1 MARLAMLRLRLH
13 RRIACDGDSMSEY
26 DRGGA
31 YAPPTDD
38 YETFDARD
46 AEQDRRGWLFLAAS
60 AVVFVLFV
68 AVVYNTFQLGVRER
82 DSSPLI
88 AADAEPYRVTPED
101 PGGYQAPDQDL
112 SVTALREGGQGE
124 AADTEAATPAPARA
138 VSEEP
143 SDPPARDM
151 PALRIEQ
158 ADADALDEPAESPA
172 PAPAEAEASEP
183 DAPPASD
190 PPASDPVSE
199 PAVQPAPTRADPP
212 PQPAAEPAETS
223 RSPAETLEAS
233 RSGDYVAQIAAY
245 RSSGDAEAGWLNF
258 VSRYPDL
265 AIGRAPDIQRAD
277 LGERGVFH
285 RLRIAGFGTREEAA
299 AYCQTLQDRGQAC
312 LVARR

>member
-1 MARLAMLRLRLH
+1 
-13 RRIACDGDSMSEY
+13 MSEH

-31 YAPPTDD
+31 YAPPADD

-46 AEQDRRGWLFLAAS
+46 AEQDKRGWLFLAAS

-82 DSSPLI
+82 NSSPLI

-124 AADTEAATPAPARA
+124 AADGETETPAPARA

-143 SDPPARDM
+143 ADPPERDM
-151 PALRIEQ
+151 PALRVEQ
-158 ADADALDEPAESPA
+158 ADADALDEPAQS
-172 PAPAEAEASEP
+172 PAPAEATTTEPENQPASEP
-183 DAPPASD
+183 AA
-190 PPASDPVSE
+190 
-199 PAVQPAPTRADPP
+199 QPAPTRADPPPQSAAEPAAQPAQTRADPP
-212 PQPAAEPAETS
+212 PQPAAEPAENS

-245 RSSGDAEAGWLNF
+245 RSSADAEAGWLNF

-285 RLRIAGFGTREEAA
+285 RLRIAGFSTREEAA
-299 AYCQTLQDRGQAC
+299 GYCQTLQDRGQAC

>member
-1 MARLAMLRLRLH
+1 MARLAMLGLRLP
-13 RRIACDGDSMSEY
+13 RRIAFDGDTMSEH

-31 YAPPTDD
+31 YAPPADD

-88 AADAEPYRVTPED
+88 AADAEPYRVTPDD

-124 AADTEAATPAPARA
+124 SADAEADTPAPARV

-143 SDPPARDM
+143 ADPPARDM
-151 PALRIEQ
+151 PALRVEQ
-158 ADADALDEPAESPA
+158 ADADALDEPAER
-172 PAPAEAEASEP
+172 PAPAEAAATEP
-183 DAPPASD
+183 EDLPAPDPAS
-190 PPASDPVSE
+190 
-199 PAVQPAPTRADPP
+199 QPAPARADPA
-212 PQPAAEPAETS
+212 PQPAADSAPASRPSAETG
-223 RSPAETLEAS
+223 EAS
-233 RSGDYVAQIAAY
+233 RSGQYVAQIAAY
-245 RSSGDAEAGWLNF
+245 RSSADAEAGWLNF

-285 RLRIAGFGTREEAA
+285 RLRIAGFGAREEAA
-299 AYCQTLQDRGQAC
+299 AYCRTLQDRGQAC

>member
-1 MARLAMLRLRLH
+1 MARLDMLWHADL
-13 RRIACDGDSMSEY
+13 RRIACDGDTMSDH

-82 DSSPLI
+82 NSSPLI
-88 AADAEPYRVTPED
+88 AADAEPYRITPED

-112 SVTALREGGQGE
+112 SVTALREGAQAGE
-124 AADTEAATPAPARA
+124 AEADTPPPARQ

-143 SDPPARDM
+143 EDPPVREL
-151 PALRIEQ
+151 PALQVEQ

-172 PAPAEAEASEP
+172 PP
-183 DAPPASD
+183 DPDDA
-190 PPASDPVSE
+190 
-199 PAVQPAPTRADPP
+199 
-212 PQPAAEPAETS
+212 PAAEPEAQPAPARGDPPTQAPNEPAPVS
-223 RSPAETLEAS
+223 RPSAETLDAA
-233 RSGDYVAQIAAY
+233 RNGVFVAQIAAY
-245 RSSGDAEAGWLNF
+245 RSSADAESGWLNF
-258 VSRYPDL
+258 VARHSDL

-285 RLRIAGFGTREEAA
+285 RLRIAGFNTREEAA
-299 AYCQTLQDRGQAC
+299 AYCRSLEDRGQAC

>member
-1 MARLAMLRLRLH
+1 
-13 RRIACDGDSMSEY
+13 MSET

-82 DSSPLI
+82 ISSPLI
-88 AADAEPYRVTPED
+88 AADAEPYRVTPDD
-101 PGGYQAPDQDL
+101 PGGYEAPDQDL
-112 SVTALREGGQGE
+112 SVTALREG
-124 AADTEAATPAPARA
+124 APAAEPETETPPPARQ

-143 SDPPARDM
+143 ADPPQRDL
-151 PALRIEQ
+151 PALQIEQ
-158 ADADALDEPAESPA
+158 ADADALDTPADPPAAAQPEQAAPSEPESRPAPEPEAQPA
-172 PAPAEAEASEP
+172 PARSDPPPPAASEP
-183 DAPPASD
+183 APIS
-190 PPASDPVSE
+190 
-199 PAVQPAPTRADPP
+199 R
-212 PQPAAEPAETS
+212 PAAETVDAA
-223 RSPAETLEAS
+223 RNGAF
-233 RSGDYVAQIAAY
+233 VAQIAAY
-245 RSSGDAEAGWLNF
+245 RSSADAESGWLNF
-258 VSRYPDL
+258 VARHSDL

-285 RLRIAGFGTREEAA
+285 RLRIAGFNTREEAA
-299 AYCQTLQDRGQAC
+299 AYCRTLEDRGQAC